1 MSNNV
6 NQLCSKFEFTTIY
19 GHWNIIIHPKLLL
32 CLFLSL
38 SSSATQSKYWLK
50 ILNIIL
56 EVTDF
61 LRNFKIKQH
70 KKKSKLENMKR
81 KRQFQVWHE
90 FFFRFS
96 CFKFFGCFIFLYYLL
111 RCCVVHLIKFVCSLV
126 YLNFMLIITE
136 AACNVSHI
144 FHITQSFILCV
155 LVQVRQHQ
163 HSSLGAWRTTR
174 EHQKNFSSVC
184 CNYLL

>member
-1 MSNNV
+1 
-6 NQLCSKFEFTTIY
+6 
-19 GHWNIIIHPKLLL
+19 
-32 CLFLSL
+32 
-38 SSSATQSKYWLK
+38 
-50 ILNIIL
+50 
-56 EVTDF
+56 
-61 LRNFKIKQH
+61 
-70 KKKSKLENMKR
+70 MKR

-184 CNYLL
+184 CNYLLYYTHSYQDNNELRQDFFFHLFCCCSDACQIYLRFKCCVHSKLTNRFIFKFPI